1 MSAPVHRSDPAWKLT
16 PHAIRRYCERIEP
29 GASRSTALRY
39 LKAAA
44 RRAVFTGFRGAS
56 STFRDPE
63 AMLRA
68 EFIVRDGALVTVTD
82 PAQRRGVRKAAR

>member
-1 MSAPVHRSDPAWKLT
+1 MTQPVQRSAPAWKLT
-16 PHAIRRYCERIEP
+16 AHAIRRYCERIEP

-39 LKAAA
+39 LKSVA

-56 STFRDPE
+56 TTFRDHE

-68 EFIVRDGALVTVTD
+68 EFVVRDGSLVTITD